1 MQQGSRSPAALEA
14 RVRPQSQESDSCDLW
29 WLMSTNC
36 RLARR
41 RRCRAVC
48 EVDGSQTAEN

>member
-1 MQQGSRSPAALEA
+1 MQQGSRSPGALEA
-14 RVRPQSQESDSCDLW
+14 RVRLQSGQESDSCDLW

-48 EVDGSQTAEN
+48 DIDSS